1 MVTRVVQVKLL
12 PEPSEANAL
21 ADTLALCNL
30 QANRVSA
37 LARERD
43 IHRNYDLRKVTY
55 ADALDAGLG
64 SQVAQLVIKKVADSY
79 ATLKANLK
87 AGNYGKPGSKRR
99 TKVETNPIVFR
110 RDAAQA
116 FDDRCLSWSHDQQ
129 TVSIW
134 TTRGRLKN
142 VRFVGSPDD
151 LKLLREHRKG
161 ESDLFYRDGNW
172 FLIACV
178 RIEPEPAQR
187 VPDRGGWVGTWGLS
201 PSCTLPMA
209 RTGPVARS
217 RRAGRRTR
225 RFARPVEQKG
235 TKSAKRRLKARRR
248 KEARFVRDVN
258 HQISKHIVETAKRTG
273 TGIALENLTGIR
285 ARVRHRKPR
294 RSTLNSWS
302 FRQLG
307 DFIAYK
313 AEQAGVPLM
322 WVNPAYT
329 SQTCSECGHRDKR
342 NRTNQETFTCRRCGI
357 ILNADYNAAINIA
370 ALGQT
375 SWEHQILGVQST
387 TLMQPAS
394 PAASR
399 NQSRKPSPSGLG
411 S

>member
-12 PEPSEANAL
+12 PDPSQTKAL
-21 ADTLALCNL
+21 ADTLAMCNE
-30 QANRVSA
+30 QASRISN
-37 LARERD
+37 LAREQA
-43 IHRNYDLRKVTY
+43 IYRNYDLRKVTY

-161 ESDLFYRDGNW
+161 ESDLFHRDGNW

-178 RIEPEPAQR
+178 RVEAEPLNEHPSGWL
-187 VPDRGGWVGTWGLS
+187 GGDMGIVTILHTSDGQNWSGGAIT
-201 PSCTLPMA
+201 A
-209 RTGPVARS
+209 RREKNQKI
-217 RRAGRRTR
+217 RTTCQ
-225 RFARPVEQKG
+225 QKG

-285 ARVRHRKPR
+285 ARVRHRKPQ